1 MYYSTIFNVLRPQQ
15 WVKNF
20 FIFLPIFFG
29 KHLLEA
35 EYWLP
40 CVLAFVS
47 FSLASSGIYCF
58 NDINDVEADRLH
70 PIKRHRPIASGA
82 LSMAWGYALMSIC
95 FILSIGLLWAG
106 TIAIAM
112 DLVGVSLVI
121 VGYIGMNILYC
132 IKLKQ
137 IAIVDILIIS
147 LGFVLRLLM
156 GSFATDIV
164 LSKWLVLMTMLLA
177 LFLALAKRRN
187 DMWIYETTGVKV
199 RGNIDKYNT
208 AFMNHALSIVAAITM
223 VCYIMYTISDEVVAR
238 IGSSHLYLTA
248 IFVLAGLLRHLQLT
262 LVENCSGSPTKV
274 LLQDRFMQ
282 MCVIGW
288 VITFGIILYC

>member
-1 MYYSTIFNVLRPQQ
+1 M
-15 WVKNF
+15 
-20 FIFLPIFFG
+20 
-29 KHLLEA
+29 

-40 CVLAFVS
+40 SLFAFVS
-47 FSLASSGIYCF
+47 FSLAASGVYCF

-70 PIKRHRPIASGA
+70 PVKRHRPIASGA
-82 LSMAWGYALMSIC
+82 LSIGLGYALMVIC
-95 FILSIGLLWAG
+95 FILSIGLLWVGAN
-106 TIAIAM
+106 AIAM
-112 DLVGVSLVI
+112 DFVGVSLVI
-121 VGYIGMNILYC
+121 VGYIGMNILYS

-156 GSFATDIV
+156 GSLATGIV

-177 LFLALAKRRN
+177 LFLALAKRW
-187 DMWIYETTGVKV
+187 DDVWIYETTGMKA

-208 AFMNHALSIVAAITM
+208 AFMNQALSIVAAITV

-262 LVENCSGSPTKV
+262 LVENRSGSPTKV

-282 MCVIGW
+282 ICVIGW
-288 VITFGIILYC
+288 AITFGIILYC